1 MILLISEKTTR
12 LMAFAADVFVKIA
25 LRAALD
31 NLIYGW

>member
-25 LRAALD
+25 LRAA
-31 NLIYGW
+31 